1 MSKEEKIAF
10 FKKQIEIEKEIVK
23 TAYQSVKDLNNVLA
37 KEMLLSVV
45 NDSEKHENMLNALIA
60 RLTGPAPGIDEAV
73 SDEVRESIQHHIEL
87 EAEAIKKYKELLE
100 KTLDNQEKIIIKTIY
115 EDEIRHHELLRW
127 IFKTIIEKETLIE
140 EDIWEYIW
148 GDSFSKG
155 TPGG

>member
-1 MSKEEKIAF
+1 MNKEEKLEF
-10 FKKQIEIEKEIVK
+10 FKKQIEIEKTIVK
-23 TAYQSVKDLNNVLA
+23 TAYESVKGIDNVLVR
-37 KEMLLSVV
+37 EMLLSVI

-60 RLTGPAPGIDEAV
+60 RLTGPSPGIEEKI
-73 SDEVRESIQHHIEL
+73 SDEVGDSLKKHLEL
-87 EAEAIKKYKELLE
+87 EAEAIQKYKELLE
-100 KTLDNQEKIIIKTIY
+100 KTLDNREKIIIKTIY

-127 IFKTIIEKETLIE
+127 IYKTIVEKETLIE

>member
-1 MSKEEKIAF
+1 MNKEEKLDF
-10 FKKQIEIEKEIVK
+10 FQKQIEIEKKIVK
-23 TAYQSVKDLNNVLA
+23 TAYQSVKGIDNVLVR
-37 KEMLLSVV
+37 EMLLSVI

-60 RLTGPAPGIDEAV
+60 RLTGPSPGIDETI
-73 SDEVRESIQHHIEL
+73 SDEVGESLKLHLEL
-87 EAEAIKKYKELLE
+87 EAEAIQKYKELLE
-100 KTLDNQEKIIIKTIY
+100 KTLDSREKIIIKTIY

-127 IFKTIIEKETLIE
+127 IHKTLVEKETLIE